1 MVLIQVP
8 ESLANDLGRRG
19 GCSVV
24 LPTRTGALDVALVVL
39 AAGSNVVSLVVA
51 PEGIKGSLEAIRS
64 WLGHGRPE
72 AAAEVGHPPKTTVEV
87 HGPAGDVCIVI
98 RDKADVEVALTAIRA
113 VLDRADTPCPEG
125 QC

>member
-8 ESLANDLGRRG
+8 ESLANDLCRRE
-19 GCSVV
+19 GCSIV

-64 WLGHGRPE
+64 WLGHRRPE
-72 AAAEVGHPPKTTVEV
+72 TTAEVGHQSETTVEA
-87 HGPAGDVCIVI
+87 HGPAGDVHIVI
-98 RDKADVEVALTAIRA
+98 RDKADIEAALTVIRA
-113 VLDRADTPCPEG
+113 VLDPADTPWPEG